1 MSRVTRRQATIT
13 LVINASSDENTFKG
27 SGYIGGQT
35 SAELEATL
43 RAFANE
49 WFENQFPME
58 KKKSILEFV
67 SVAVAIT

>member
-1 MSRVTRRQATIT
+1 MSRVVRRVATIT
-13 LVINASSDENTFKG
+13 LVVNASSDENKFSG

-43 RAFANE
+43 RAWAEE

-58 KKKSILEFV
+58 KKKSILEFSSISV
-67 SVAVAIT
+67 SIS